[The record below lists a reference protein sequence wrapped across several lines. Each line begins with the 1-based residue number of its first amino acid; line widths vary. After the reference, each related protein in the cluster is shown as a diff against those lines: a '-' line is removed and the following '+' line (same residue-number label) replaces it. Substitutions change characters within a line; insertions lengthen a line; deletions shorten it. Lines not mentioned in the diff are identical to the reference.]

1 MCHGEREFRMEE
13 RHLRLSNTLR
23 GNCRE
28 PGDPEDVKG
37 HEVGGDTCLCLTQT
51 GTVVMKNVT
60 AQVDT
65 RQQTQLAVG
74 GELLPKG
81 LPLSE

>member
-1 MCHGEREFRMEE
+1 MEE
-13 RHLRLSNTLR
+13 RQPRLSNAFR
-23 GNCRE
+23 GNCGE
-28 PGDPEDVKG
+28 PRDPEDVKV
-37 HEVGGDTCLCLTQT
+37 HEVGGGTCLCLTQT
-51 GTVVMKNVT
+51 GTVMMKNVT

-65 RQQTQLAVG
+65 RQHTQLAVG